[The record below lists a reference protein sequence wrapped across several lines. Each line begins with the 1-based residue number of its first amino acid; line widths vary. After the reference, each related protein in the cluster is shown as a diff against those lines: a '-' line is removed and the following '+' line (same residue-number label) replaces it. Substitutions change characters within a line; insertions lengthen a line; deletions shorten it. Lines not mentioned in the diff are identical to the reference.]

1 MTVSAQVIEVLNDLC
16 MKFGLAID
24 WSQENVLPYLEELAG
39 KYITWEIATSEMWI
53 VIGALLV
60 VSGLIVFATDLKWG
74 WADGFMAIVGFFA
87 IIGGVCV
94 IGAQVYDILT
104 CKHFPE
110 KQLWEYVSGLMR
122 QSRR

>member
-53 VIGALLV
+53 VIGVLLAIG
-60 VSGLIVFATDLKWG
+60 GLIVFATDLKWEWG
-74 WADGFMAIVGFFA
+74 DGIME
-87 IIGGVCV
+87 IIGFCTFVFGVFV
-94 IGAQVYDILT
+94 IGVQCYDILT

-110 KQLWEYVSGLMR
+110 KQLWEYVSELMR